1 MSISLLQ
8 GARKWIFGEKINGL
22 VLCELKFQL
31 TNSWTDWRQNCTTIK
46 SPIDHINAICSKK
59 CLDNDRP
66 VPQVFLNNHVNHIMW
81 LSRRIFIA
89 FLWFSNKHSIYW
101 KHLTTKVKFNEV
113 QFANSSLLVEK
124 KSWNDVMKRKVFPH
138 IAVEVE
144 INKRDIRSQS
154 MQIREKSIVF
164 RSTLKRHFFSFATG
178 KTVP

>member
-1 MSISLLQ
+1 MIFYHKCCDKAWRLILKHLRMSISLLQ
-8 GARKWIFGEKINGL
+8 GVRKWIFGEKINGL

-81 LSRRIFIA
+81 LSKRIFIA

-124 KSWNDVMKRKVFPH
+124 KSWNDVMKRKVFPSH
-138 IAVEVE
+138 SSWSW
-144 INKRDIRSQS
+144 NQ
-154 MQIREKSIVF
+154 
-164 RSTLKRHFFSFATG
+164 
-178 KTVP
+178 